1 MNDKINILHLEDSLN
16 DSELI
21 DSIIESGGIKHKYY
35 LAENEKEYIDILKAV
50 NIDIILSDYSLPEFA
65 GNEAL
70 KIAREK
76 YPYIPFIFVSGTIEE
91 DKAINAMRNGA
102 TDYVFKNKLERL
114 VPTINR
120 AIHEY
125 ELESMRKKS
134 DMKLKVKND
143 QIEAQNEAEKKR
155 TMELIIAN
163 KELLFQNEEKEK
175 RAAELIIANK
185 ELAFQNNEKEKRAA
199 ELIVANKEL
208 AFQNEE
214 KEKRAN
220 ELIVANKELA
230 FQNEEKEKRAN
241 ELIIANKELAFQYE
255 EKEKRANELSVANK
269 ELAFQNI
276 EKENRAEEK
285 EKRAEELIVANKE
298 LAFQNEEKEKRAAEL
313 IVANKELAFQ
323 NNEKEKRADEL
334 IIANKELAFQN
345 DEKGKRADELI
356 IANKELAFQNKEKGK
371 RADELNIANKE
382 LVFQNEEK
390 EKRAAELAIADKE
403 LIFQNKEKE
412 KRADELAIASRE
424 LVFQNVEKEKRA
436 AELVIADKELD
447 FQNEE
452 KGKRADELVIA
463 NKELDFQNE
472 EKGKRADELITSET
486 RYQRLFEAARD
497 GILILDAETGMI
509 VDVNPFLIEML
520 GYSHQAFL
528 WKSIWDIGS
537 FKDIIANKDNFLELQ
552 KNEYIKYDGLPLVT
566 ADGQKISVE
575 FVSYLYFVNNK
586 KIIQC
591 NIRDITERKQAEEEI
606 RILNSELEQR
616 VIERTSQLEN
626 ANKELES
633 FSYSVSHDLRAPL
646 RSIDGFSH
654 ALYEDYYK
662 NLDDTA
668 KDYIKRIRA
677 STKKMDTLID
687 SLLKLSRVSRFE
699 MVKEKVNLSK
709 TTKEIC
715 NILSDNDKARKA
727 EFIIQNNVTA
737 EGDSNLLKIV
747 LENLLNNA
755 WKFTSKKE
763 KTIIEFGITENES
776 GSTYFIKDNGAGFD
790 MKYSNKLFG
799 AFQRLHH
806 EKDYPGTGIGL
817 ATVQR
822 IIRRHNGVIHAE
834 SKINE
839 GTTFYFT
846 LSK

>member
-1 MNDKINILHLEDSLN
+1 MNKIDDNGFWAE
-16 DSELI
+16 ELI
-21 DSIIESGGIKHKYY
+21 NANNE
-35 LAENEKEYIDILKAV
+35 LA
-50 NIDIILSDYSLPEFA
+50 
-65 GNEAL
+65 
-70 KIAREK
+70 
-76 YPYIPFIFVSGTIEE
+76 
-91 DKAINAMRNGA
+91 
-102 TDYVFKNKLERL
+102 
-114 VPTINR
+114 
-120 AIHEY
+120 
-125 ELESMRKKS
+125 
-134 DMKLKVKND
+134 
-143 QIEAQNEAEKKR
+143 
-155 TMELIIAN
+155 
-163 KELLFQNEEKEK
+163 FQNEEKEK
-175 RAAELIIANK
+175 RAAELVI
-185 ELAFQNNEKEKRAA
+185 
-199 ELIVANKEL
+199 ANKEL

-220 ELIVANKELA
+220 ELIIANEELVFQNEEKEKRAAELVIANKELA

-241 ELIIANKELAFQYE
+241 ELIIANKELAFQNEEKEKRANELIIANKELAFQNE

-323 NNEKEKRADEL
+323 NKEKEKRADEL

-356 IANKELAFQNKEKGK
+356 
-371 RADELNIANKE
+371 IANKE

-509 VDVNPFLIEML
+509 VDVNPFLIKML
-520 GYSHQAFL
+520 GYTHEAFL

-537 FKDIIANKDNFLELQ
+537 FKDIIANKDNFQELQ

-566 ADGQKISVE
+566 ADGQKINVE

-586 KIIQC
+586 KVIQC

-646 RSIDGFSH
+646 RSIDGFSL

-662 NLDDTA
+662 SLEDTG

-699 MVKEKVNLSK
+699 MVNEKVNLSK
-709 TTKEIC
+709 ITKEIC
-715 NILSDNDKARKA
+715 DIFKDNDKTRNA
-727 EFIIQNNVTA
+727 EFVIQENVIA
-737 EGDSNLLKIV
+737 DGDSNLLKIV

-763 KTIIEFGITENES
+763 KTIIEFGITKDKS
-776 GSTYFIKDNGAGFD
+776 GSTFFIKDNGAGFD
-790 MKYSNKLFG
+790 MKYSNKLFS

-822 IIRRHNGVIHAE
+822 IIRKHNGVIHAE
-834 SKINE
+834 SKINQE
-839 GTTFYFT
+839 ITFFFT